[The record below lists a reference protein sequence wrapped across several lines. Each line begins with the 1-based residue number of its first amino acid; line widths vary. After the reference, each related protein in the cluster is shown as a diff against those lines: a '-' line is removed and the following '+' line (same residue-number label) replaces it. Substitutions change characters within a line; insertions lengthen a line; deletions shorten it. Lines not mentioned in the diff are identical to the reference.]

1 MILLCGIPSETAL
14 RLVAD
19 HLKGRDASVVWF
31 SQRRAAEMAIDY
43 EVRDGKPQGE
53 LRVNGARY
61 DLAKFTAVYT
71 RLMDDTN
78 LPEIRQEPKN
88 SPLRA
93 QVRALHDAL
102 TRWYEVAPARV
113 VNRTAPMGSNFSKPY
128 QAQLIERQG
137 FRVPQTLVTNNPAL
151 AREFFDKHRK
161 VIFKSLS
168 GIRSIVKTL
177 DADDLKRLDSIRWCP
192 VQFQAFVEGRNV
204 RVHVIGEK
212 TFATGISSDA
222 TDYRYSARQTGAA
235 AILEEVELSDDTAA
249 MCVRLAKA
257 LDLPF
262 AGIDLKVT
270 PEDDV
275 YCFEVNPS
283 PAYSYYESQTGQPIS
298 RAVADY
304 LMGE

>member
-1 MILLCGIPSETAL
+1 MILLCGIPSETPL
-14 RLVAD
+14 RLVED
-19 HLKGRDASVVWF
+19 HLKARDARVVWF
-31 SQRRAAEMAIDY
+31 SQRRSAEMSIDY
-43 EVRDGKPQGE
+43 EVRGGKPQGE
-53 LRVNGARY
+53 LRVNGDRY
-61 DLAKFTAVYT
+61 DLTKFAAVYT

-78 LPEIRQEPKN
+78 LPEIRGEPKD
-88 SPLRA
+88 SPRRA
-93 QVRALHDAL
+93 HVRALHDAL
-102 TRWYEVAPARV
+102 SRWYEVSPARV

-137 FRVPQTLVTNNPAL
+137 FRVPQTLVTNDPAL
-151 AREFFDKHRK
+151 AREFFDRHRK

-177 DADDLKRLDSIRWCP
+177 DDGDLKRLDSIRWCP

-204 RVHVIGEK
+204 RVHVVGEK

-222 TDYRYSARQTGAA
+222 TDYRYSARQTGEAA
-235 AILEEVELSDDTAA
+235 KLEEVELSDDTAA

-270 PEDDV
+270 PDDHV

-304 LMGE
+304 LLGE